1 MCGLKPAR
9 TYLFV
14 ARAMNDYGYGHA
26 SPISSKITMM
36 GTLTLITLSIT
47 GSFFLNIH
55 VVLCSDLVP
64 EMDES
69 DIPIL
74 SNMVQGRLDNT
85 DVEITE
91 LVPISPTQ
99 LRVSWTV
106 SESLIKPNP
115 SVVIRS

>member
-1 MCGLKPAR
+1 
-9 TYLFV
+9 
-14 ARAMNDYGYGHA
+14 
-26 SPISSKITMM
+26 
-36 GTLTLITLSIT
+36 
-47 GSFFLNIH
+47 
-55 VVLCSDLVP
+55 
-64 EMDES
+64 MDES